1 MLSGANIEAC
11 WAGGHGRQAQPLP
24 RQRGAVRG
32 GTRFTRYLNT
42 PGSHQTEQHWGGGTA
57 RECCPKRNKHARHPR
72 LTSLAPGSCLK
83 GKCDVRGV

>member
-42 PGSHQTEQHWGGGTA
+42 PGSHQTQQHWGGNRKRMLPKEKRTRPAAPADIFGTW
-57 RECCPKRNKHARHPR
+57 
-72 LTSLAPGSCLK
+72 SCLK